1 MDTRES
7 SENRNQGSRP
17 TVRTTKN
24 TVSTDDQITEED
36 TGWKPRE
43 AAPVEPRSKTDPTK
57 WPAVSM
63 VFAVLAPPVG
73 AVLGHISLRRTFW
86 RRGLSW
92 TAVVLGWVLTLV
104 LAGGFLAWD
113 GDRRA
118 QEATDARVA
127 QADAQ
132 TREII
137 ESTESFGK
145 VDAQFCDDLKVAAN
159 LTPPTGFVTQPDEV
173 TPELI
178 AAYATLGESSTPHA
192 AAYTAY
198 ATHLEGFGGASEDA
212 KMDEANKMVA
222 ASTDDVYACLPL
234 VDERFA
240 DMN

>member
-1 MDTRES
+1 M
-7 SENRNQGSRP
+7 
-17 TVRTTKN
+17 RTPKN
-24 TVSTDDQITEED
+24 TATTDEQITDES
-36 TGWKPRE
+36 TGWIPRD
-43 AAPVEPRSKTDPTK
+43 AAPVQPRSKTDPTK
-57 WPAVSM
+57 WPVVS
-63 VFAVLAPPVG
+63 VVLAVLAPPVG

-92 TAVVLGWVLTLV
+92 IAVVLGWTLTLI

-127 QADAQ
+127 AADEQ
-132 TREII
+132 TREVIR
-137 ESTESFGK
+137 STESFGK
-145 VDAQFCDDLKVAAN
+145 VDMQFCEDLKVAAN
-159 LTPPTGFVTQPDEV
+159 LTPQDGFVTQPDEV
-173 TPELI
+173 TPELV